1 MPTLKTEKEELLNH
15 IGQFPQ
21 NINDLRLDVSEDTQT
36 MTYAIGYQTHY
47 LKVKRTLSTGIEKS
61 GSIVISDLAKLV
73 TFVKKCKGQVTLKQ
87 IANGKTLYVSSG
99 NLKMNLP
106 ITDCKSTQ
114 MLPNFEKLVTKAES
128 VDWNAFGV
136 DKYEVHGIADL
147 KDFKSLSSMKN
158 LIANNSDFK
167 VTANAEAGEV
177 SVAVGKEHD
186 VKIFA
191 TTELTDSRGPAHS
204 VYSNFGPW
212 LMPCLGLVS
221 PSSATLHFG
230 QATGLVVEQE
240 KANEER
246 LLIIIDQQE

>member
-1 MPTLKTEKEELLNH
+1 MPTLVLDKDELLSH

-21 NINDLRLDVSEDTQT
+21 NINDLRLDLSEDAQS
-36 MTYAIGYQTHY
+36 MTYAVGYQTHY
-47 LKVKRTLSTGIEKS
+47 LRVKKTFSSGIEKA

-73 TFVKKCKGQVTLKQ
+73 TFVKKCKGQVKLKQ
-87 IANGKTLYVSSG
+87 ISNGKTLYVSSG

-114 MLPNFEKLVTKAES
+114 MLPNFDKLVTKAED
-128 VDWNAFGV
+128 VDWNTFGV
-136 DKYEVHGIADL
+136 DKYEVHGIANL

-167 VTANAEAGEV
+167 VTANAEAGEI

-191 TTELTDSRGPAHS
+191 TSELSNSRGPAHT

-221 PSSATLHFG
+221 PSNATLHFG

-240 KANEER
+240 KTNEER

>member
-1 MPTLKTEKEELLNH
+1 MPTLVLDKDELLSH

-21 NINDLRLDVSEDTQT
+21 NINDLRLDLSEDTQV
-36 MTYAIGYQTHY
+36 MTYAVGYQTHY
-47 LKVKRTLSTGIEKS
+47 LRVKKTLSSGIEKA
-61 GSIVISDLAKLV
+61 GSIIISDLDKLV
-73 TFVKKCKGQVTLKQ
+73 AFVKKCKGQVKLKQ
-87 IANGKTLYVSSG
+87 MSNGKTLYVSCG

-114 MLPNFEKLVTKAES
+114 MLPNFDKLVKNAEADNWRS
-128 VDWNAFGV
+128 FGV
-136 DKYEVHGIADL
+136 DNYDVHGITNL
-147 KDFKSLSSMKN
+147 KDFNSISSLKR

-167 VTANAEAGEV
+167 ITANADAGEI

-191 TTELTDSRGPAHS
+191 TSTLDDSEGPVHS

-221 PSSATLHFG
+221 PSPAKVHFG

-240 KANEER
+240 GSNEER

>member
-1 MPTLKTEKEELLNH
+1 MPTLVLDKDELLSH

-21 NINDLRLDVSEDTQT
+21 AINDLRLDLSEDNQV
-36 MTYAIGYQTHY
+36 MTYAVGYQTHY
-47 LKVKRTLSTGIEKS
+47 LRVKRTLSTGIDKA

-73 TFVKKCKGQVTLKQ
+73 TFVKKCKGQVKLKQ

-114 MLPNFEKLVTKAES
+114 MLPNFDKLVSKAEES
-128 VDWNAFGV
+128 DWRSFGM
-136 DKYEVHGIADL
+136 DNYEVHGTANL
-147 KDFKSLSSMKN
+147 KDFNSISSMKN

-167 VTANAEAGEV
+167 VTANAEAGEI
-177 SVAVGKEHD
+177 SVAVGKDHD
-186 VKIFA
+186 VRIFA
-191 TTELTDSRGPAHS
+191 TAELDDSEGPAYT

-221 PSSATLHFG
+221 PSAATLHFG

-240 KANEER
+240 KSNEER

>member
-1 MPTLKTEKEELLNH
+1 MPTLKTEKDELLNH

-73 TFVKKCKGQVTLKQ
+73 TFVKKCKGHVTLKQ